1 MINLHVVY
9 DVAGWSYHHIARA
22 LQEHCPDDFA
32 ITMGSYTDFMAAP
45 ASPSADLVLC
55 LPYHQLADV
64 RQKASAK
71 ARIVASFNTG
81 KCTRGELRELLRH
94 CDWLVVNNDAA
105 WEQAGRLERT
115 TPIAN
120 GVDLDLFR
128 PLDRVPERHRVL
140 WVGSRLYAELK
151 GYPIL
156 QQLEQEIPARLRVA
170 TDFRLVDS
178 FGKTGR
184 RMSLEEMAQWYQTGT
199 IYVCVSE
206 YEGTPNPVIESM
218 ASGLVIVS
226 TPVGNVPE
234 LIRNGFNGIMVQRS
248 SEAILSGIEMALCGY
263 RRLREKS
270 LETIVSRSWKHQ
282 CQIYFALLR
291 NVVSQRN

>member
-1 MINLHVVY
+1 MINVHVVY

-32 ITMGSYTDFMAAP
+32 ITMSSYADFMATP
-45 ASPSADLVLC
+45 ASSADLVLC
-55 LPYHQLADV
+55 LPYHQLTAV
-64 RQKASAK
+64 RKKAPAK
-71 ARIVASFNTG
+71 TKIVASFNAG
-81 KCTRGELRELLRH
+81 KCTRKELWELLQH

-128 PLDRVPERHRVL
+128 PLDRTPERHRVL

-178 FGKTGR
+178 FGKIGR

-199 IYVCVSE
+199 IYVCASE

-234 LIRNGFNGIMVQRS
+234 LIRNGFNGIMIQRS
-248 SEAILSGIEMALCGY
+248 SESILSGIEMALCGY

-270 LETIVSRSWKHQ
+270 LETIASRSWRHQ
-282 CQIYFALLR
+282 CQLYFTLLR
-291 NVVSQRN
+291 NVISQRN